1 MHDNLKT
8 QVETST
14 PPKLLCLDWSFSSL
28 FLQVNLFNDMHT
40 GDEQL
45 RSRLFL
51 VRKILCG
58 GFERL
63 EYGVLMSSFRIRVID
78 DCCWIYRIFGGK
90 TCDSPLK
97 GLGFLELLSQV
108 LDRLL

>member
-14 PPKLLCLDWSFSSL
+14 PPKLLCLDCSFSSL
-28 FLQVNLFNDMHT
+28 FLLVNLFQNMHT

-45 RSRLFL
+45 GSRLLL
-51 VRKILCG
+51 VRKILCSC
-58 GFERL
+58 FERL
-63 EYGVLMSSFRIRVID
+63 EYGILLGSFRIRVIND
-78 DCCWIYRIFGGK
+78 SCFIYRIFGRK
-90 TCDSPLK
+90 TRDSTLK
-97 GLGFLELLSQV
+97 GLCFLELLSQV